1 MFERLDSMLF
11 KEFRQLR
18 RDRWLLMR
26 LVLPLV
32 VQLFLFGYA
41 ASFSVHDVATAVLDQ
56 DASQASRAL
65 VSRFVASGRF
75 RVVAAPADQAQ
86 LKRDIDDGDAVV
98 GIVVPVGFQRALQGQ
113 GPAPLQVVVD
123 GTNSNT
129 ALIAAGYVG
138 QIVGAYAAQAAAALQ
153 RPHAPARSAGVTLE
167 LEPRPWFN
175 PGLLDTWF
183 FIPGVIGS
191 LTLLQVVTMTAFAI
205 VRERE
210 VGTLEQIMVSPITP
224 LEFILGKTLPSFV
237 IGSASISL
245 VAVLGTLWFGIP
257 FVGSL
262 GVMAVGAALFL
273 LATIGLGLLLST
285 FSRTQQQAFALNFF
299 FVNPFFI
306 LSGFAFPIAAMP
318 RLLQWFTLVN
328 PLRYFLVVIRA
339 VFLKGVGFAVLWPQ
353 LGALAGLAAVMLLLS
368 VLRFRASLQS

>member
-1 MFERLDSMLF
+1 MLDRLGSMLV
-11 KEFRQLR
+11 KEFLRLR

-32 VQLFLFGYA
+32 IQLLIFGYA
-41 ASFSVHDVATAVLDQ
+41 ATFTVHDVATDVLDL
-56 DASQASRAL
+56 DNSQASRDL
-65 VSRFVASGRF
+65 ISRFTASGRF
-75 RVVAAPADQAQ
+75 RVVAHASSQEQ
-86 LKRDIDDGDAVV
+86 VTRDIDRGHAVV
-98 GIVVPVGFQRALQGQ
+98 AVVIHAGFQRRLQAGSS
-113 GPAPLQVVVD
+113 APLQILVD

-129 ALIAAGYVG
+129 ALIASGYIG
-138 QIVGAYAAQAAAALQ
+138 QIVATFSSDVDARLQ
-153 RPHAPARSAGVTLE
+153 HPGSFTMPPPTGIELRS
-167 LEPRPWFN
+167 RPWFN
-175 PGLLDTWF
+175 PGLADTWF

-191 LTLLQVVTMTAFAI
+191 LTLLQVVTLTAFAI

-210 VGTLEQIMVSPITP
+210 VGTLEQILVSPITP
-224 LEFILGKTLPSFV
+224 VEFVLGKTIPSFV
-237 IGSASISL
+237 VGCATVSL
-245 VAVLGTLWFGIP
+245 VSILGILWFGVP

-262 GVMAVGAALFL
+262 LVMFAGATLFL

-318 RLLQWFTLVN
+318 RVLLWFTLVN

-339 VFLKGVGFAVLWPQ
+339 VFLKGVGFAALWPEF
-353 LGALAGLAAVMLLLS
+353 GALAALAGVMLAVS
-368 VLRFRASLQS
+368 VLRFSASLQS

>member
-1 MFERLDSMLF
+1 MLERVDAMLF
-11 KEFRQLR
+11 KEFRQFR

-32 VQLFLFGYA
+32 VQLLLFGYA
-41 ASFSVHDVATAVLDQ
+41 ASFTVHDVATAVLDL
-56 DASQASRAL
+56 DGSQASRAL

-75 RVVAAPADQAQ
+75 RLVAAPADQRQ
-86 LKRDIDDGDAVV
+86 LERDIDRGDAVV